1 MTNSSEQAGIVPKEE
16 NRDDELHVVIG
27 SRFRQDYVIE
37 DDEFVAQRIEEV
49 KAEIDRMSEAKVLSY
64 RLALIKAP
72 DQCDDRFLL
81 KCLRSEYF
89 HPVVSIILFVE
100 ALPCLINPSF
110 GSFILCIPSLLLLYV
125 RYAI

>member
-1 MTNSSEQAGIVPKEE
+1 MKESLEQTHQVLKEE
-16 NRDDELHVVIG
+16 NLNDPPHVVVD

-37 DDEFVAQRIEEV
+37 DDEFVAQRINEV

-64 RLALIKAP
+64 RLAFIKAP

-89 HPVVSIILFVE
+89 HPIVSFNIHCRVIQSK
-100 ALPCLINPSF
+100 IHS
-110 GSFILCIPSLLLLYV
+110 
-125 RYAI
+125 